1 MDERP
6 PMTDA
11 ALDREI
17 QAALDVAPSPEFVAR
32 VRQRLEREPA
42 SPVWWR
48 GRELAVAAGGVLLA
62 VVLWA
67 GRPDVSDPARVLPPP
82 AVTTPPAMAIEPP
95 PPREPPASAEHGTP
109 AAVRRPVAVRAA
121 AAPASEV
128 DDPFDH
134 VLIAENERRAL
145 QWFGMATRIE
155 PPEPSEISM
164 SAERAEQARPALPP
178 VSFDA
183 PDLERPLFE
192 SVRLE

>member
-48 GRELAVAAGGVLLA
+48 GRELAVAAGGILLA

-67 GRPDVSDPARVLPPP
+67 GRPDVSDPARVLAPR
-82 AVTTPPAMAIEPP
+82 AVATPPATAIEPA
-95 PPREPPASAEHGTP
+95 RGEAAVSAEHRTP
-109 AAVRRPVAVRAA
+109 AAVSRPVAVRAA
-121 AAPASEV
+121 PASED

-155 PPEPSEISM
+155 PPEPSEISV

>member
-48 GRELAVAAGGVLLA
+48 GRELAVAAGGILLA

-67 GRPDVSDPARVLPPP
+67 GRPDVSDPARVLAPR
-82 AVTTPPAMAIEPP
+82 AVATPPATAIEPA
-95 PPREPPASAEHGTP
+95 RGEAAVSAEHRTP

-121 AAPASEV
+121 AAPASGD

-155 PPEPSEISM
+155 PPEPSEISV